1 MVSRV
6 HLVISLFIVK
16 SLFSVPVDVAIT
28 LIVNH
33 VNFLCHFLI
42 VHIES
47 LVVSLL
53 FIDLASAVAQHN
65 RPNPNVTRRNT
76 HLIITDPKFNQTE

>member
-33 VNFLCHFLI
+33 VNFS
-42 VHIES
+42 V
-47 LVVSLL
+47 
-53 FIDLASAVAQHN
+53 
-65 RPNPNVTRRNT
+65 
-76 HLIITDPKFNQTE
+76 